1 MRTGRVLIAAV
12 LFLGAGLSVLF
23 AYCNGNVG
31 VTFGDSLTA
40 NKLTVNITTVGAPML
55 VGIPLVG
62 IGLLL
67 MLIAFLSAIVMQ
79 FRGPRDLRG
88 EDESPRR
95 EIPFEE

>member
-12 LFLGAGLSVLF
+12 LFLGVGLWVLF
-23 AYCNGNVG
+23 AYCNGTVG

-40 NKLTVNITTVGAPML
+40 NKLTMNITTAGVPTLMGL
-55 VGIPLVG
+55 PLVG

-67 MLIAFLSAIVMQ
+67 MLIAFMGAIVMQ
-79 FRGPRDLRG
+79 FRKPREAPR
-88 EDESPRR
+88 EDETPRR